1 MSSGVSQDLPTS
13 MFRLVK
19 RLSIQFLSLCF
30 SCSIVL
36 IDAIQTAVISPRNQ
50 SFKLKGKK
58 NLDVKEFISDSKKKS
73 FQCGV
78 CLLHSSRGVDL

>member
-19 RLSIQFLSLCF
+19 RLSIQFLSLCI

-36 IDAIQTAVISPRNQ
+36 IDAIQTAAI
-50 SFKLKGKK
+50 FKRVRVRVLKGKK
-58 NLDVKEFISDSKKKS
+58 KS
-73 FQCGV
+73 GCQRV
-78 CLLHSSRGVDL
+78 HL